1 MRPIYWDPR
10 LHTGTDG
17 YGVPSADDLMLVPEM
32 ASVHL
37 LHQAVGV
44 AIRALRMVEDAP
56 PRRLATHALA
66 TGIVALLH
74 VLDTLL
80 ADYRDAC
87 FDDLQAI
94 ADRDRYDDE
103 PPF

>member
-10 LHTGTDG
+10 LHTGTDD
-17 YGVPSADDLMLVPEM
+17 YGVPSTDDLMLVPEM

-37 LHQAVGV
+37 LHQAVAV

-66 TGIVALLH
+66 MGIIALLH
-74 VLDTLL
+74 ALDTLL
-80 ADYRDAC
+80 ADYRGAC
-87 FDDLQAI
+87 CDDLQAI